1 MPEKLTYHLI
11 GIGGIGMSAIAQVLH
26 EQGAAVKGSN
36 NTENEVVQR
45 LRAEGIEVTVGHD
58 AANIDG
64 ADVVVYSAA
73 IPEDNPEMVEARRR
87 GLPLLERPVMLGRV
101 MDPYRHR
108 VAVSGT
114 HGKTTTTSMIDA
126 ILVQAGLD
134 ATTLI
139 GGDVSSMGRNAR
151 LGSGSIVVAEACE
164 AFGSFLH
171 LRPSLSVITNIDAD
185 HLDYYGTIGRIE
197 DGFRQFVE
205 NTDPDGCVIA
215 CWDDPRVHKVLDG
228 CERRVVWFGLSGSP
242 DIGAAEVNVSLPR
255 PVYTLVRD
263 GEALGRIELGV
274 PGEQN
279 VVDSLA
285 AAAVAF
291 ELGASFEDVRA
302 GLAEFRGAVRRFD
315 VLFDDRG
322 ITVVDDYAHHPA
334 EVAATLKAARSGY
347 GKRVIAVFQPHLYS
361 RTQAFK
367 KEFAESLS
375 IADEVIVTAIYAAR
389 DVPIDGVSGEG
400 IVREL
405 HARGFGN
412 ARYVSDKDT
421 LPGELAET
429 IRDGDMVMVLGAG
442 DIREVAEKLASEL
455 AAKQ

>member
-1 MPEKLTYHLI
+1 LI

-36 NTENEVVQR
+36 NTENEVVRR

-58 AANIDG
+58 AANVDG
-64 ADVVVYSAA
+64 ADIVVYSAA
-73 IPEDNPEMVEARRR
+73 IPDDNPEIVEARRR

-101 MDPYRHR
+101 MDPYRRR

-126 ILVQAGLD
+126 ILVRAGLD

-139 GGDVSSMGRNAR
+139 GGDVSALGRNAR

-171 LRPSLSVITNIDAD
+171 LRPSIAVITNIDAD
-185 HLDYYGTIGRIE
+185 HLDYYGTIERIE
-197 DGFRQFVE
+197 DGFRQFVK

-215 CWDDPRVHKVLDG
+215 CWDDTRVRKVLDG
-228 CERRVVWFGLSGSP
+228 CGRRVVWFGLSGSP
-242 DIGAAEVNVSLPR
+242 NIGAVEVDVSRPR

-263 GEALGRIELGV
+263 GEALGTMELGV

-291 ELGASFEDVRA
+291 ELGATFEDVRA
-302 GLAEFRGAVRRFD
+302 GLAGFRGAVRRFD
-315 VLFDDRG
+315 ILFDDRG
-322 ITVVDDYAHHPA
+322 IMVVDDYAHHPA
-334 EVAATLKAARSGY
+334 EIAATLRAARSGY
-347 GKRVIAVFQPHLYS
+347 GKRIIAVFQPHLYS
-361 RTQAFK
+361 RTQAFT
-367 KEFAESLS
+367 KEFAEFLSL
-375 IADEVIVTAIYAAR
+375 ADEVIVTAIYAAR
-389 DVPIDGVSGEG
+389 DLPIEGVSGED

-405 HARGFGN
+405 RSRGFAN
-412 ARYVSDKDT
+412 ARYVSDKET
-421 LPGELAET
+421 LPRELANT
-429 IRDGDMVMVLGAG
+429 VRDGDMVLVLGAG
-442 DIREVAEKLASEL
+442 DIRQVAERLASEL
-455 AAKQ
+455 VTRQ